1 MNIECYGHKGIAR
14 LHQHVPLGRAISSQ
28 LINFFSDLRALIA
41 NIPDKVVRWCPDG
54 DFWVLHFQR
63 TARSTF
69 QTCIVNSQGHTI
81 CRSIW

>member
-54 DFWVLHFQR
+54 DFLGPAFPANRAQHISDLHCKF
-63 TARSTF
+63 A
-69 QTCIVNSQGHTI
+69 GPHHL
-81 CRSIW
+81 